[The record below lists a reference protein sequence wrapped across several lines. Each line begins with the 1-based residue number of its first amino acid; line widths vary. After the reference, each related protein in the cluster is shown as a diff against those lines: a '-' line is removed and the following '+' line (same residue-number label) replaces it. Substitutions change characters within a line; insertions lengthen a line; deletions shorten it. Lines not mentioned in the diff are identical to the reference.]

1 MPDTPPTR
9 RAARSARP
17 LRPGEYSRAHL
28 LRAVLAVGVLAPA
41 RAWAEIADK
50 MPSASQEW
58 MSLLIVGA
66 LNHALSLL
74 RWWAPLLLV
83 PLCAGNLAVVLAD
96 ATQEPM
102 RSLIVRELGEG
113 YSARATALAVCL
125 LIVPCAVAALRR
137 SRSKRTK

>member
-1 MPDTPPTR
+1 M
-9 RAARSARP
+9 
-17 LRPGEYSRAHL
+17 
-28 LRAVLAVGVLAPA
+28 LAVGVLAPA

-113 YSARATALAVCL
+113 YSARAMALAVCL
-125 LIVPCAVAALRR
+125 LFVPCVMAPRHRDHPFQTNLIAC
-137 SRSKRTK
+137 STGT